1 MKQRIP
7 RANGLSKESRVIRS
21 QDICQGAQALPDDED
36 LVPLISN
43 GDSTSPVNSKEHD
56 EFPKEPHSLK
66 ANGLSR
72 ESRVIRPQDIRQG
85 AQALPD
91 DEDLVPLISN
101 GDFASCVNN
110 KEHDE
115 FHRERHGLKAN
126 GLSRESR
133 VVRPCDIRQR
143 TQALPDNEDSML
155 PTNSKNTV
163 LSVNPKGHNEL
174 SRISQEP
181 LSLDVRQESPSHKAA
196 LPETAINTTPT
207 KVTQCFR
214 PVSPVPAPNPQSSSR
229 SQPKMVLD
237 DLAKA
242 VLGCV
247 KIIKYG
253 DLLYYYTGKT
263 YRVIGNG
270 SQLLRL
276 IRSQVSNSAFG
287 STSVRKFSDL
297 LVFLQ
302 SDDTLV
308 PQDLDSRLTKAQYY
322 VVFQNGVLDLWDMK
336 LLLHS
341 HKYLTFYELD
351 AFWNKDTHSPTFE
364 NFLEKISGGDT
375 EIIQRIK
382 EVMGYLLSPVNE
394 GKYFFVMGTTP
405 NSGKSTLG
413 ELLRKLLGSENVIS
427 RAPYQM
433 SGRFTFGDIH
443 GKLLDIAPDL
453 PNGKFTPVTTAIIKQ
468 ITGGDTI
475 TVEQKYENMK
485 EVKSRMRFLFG
496 SNFPVSIYPDN
507 SDEAFWDRMILL
519 PFLYPLKKEE
529 EDPLILQ
536 KLLNEKEAIIYKC
549 LMAFH
554 KVLRNHCIFSYCKAA
569 EEMKSSW
576 RYCKENSSQ
585 SIIEFSKK
593 FIMATGDPKDW
604 LYSQDLYRR
613 YIEFCECESYDYL
626 SYTGFLSWMCHNIE
640 GCQQKRVHLTN
651 HNPRSALIG
660 IRFSGLAEECT
671 D

>member
-1 MKQRIP
+1 MERL
-7 RANGLSKESRVIRS
+7 RN
-21 QDICQGAQALPDDED
+21 
-36 LVPLISN
+36 
-43 GDSTSPVNSKEHD
+43 
-56 EFPKEPHSLK
+56 
-66 ANGLSR
+66 
-72 ESRVIRPQDIRQG
+72 IRQG

-91 DEDLVPLISN
+91 DEEDTAPLISN
-101 GDFASCVNN
+101 GEFSSPVNN
-110 KEHDE
+110 KEHNE
-115 FHRERHGLKAN
+115 FHKKQHRLKAN
-126 GLSRESR
+126 GLSKESGMI
-133 VVRPCDIRQR
+133 RPRDIRQG
-143 TQALPDNEDSML
+143 AHALPNNEDIVLPINSENSVLPDNNRE
-155 PTNSKNTV
+155 NSKSPPISKDLLPST
-163 LSVNPKGHNEL
+163 
-174 SRISQEP
+174 ISQG
-181 LSLDVRQESPSHKAA
+181 LPSHQDT
-196 LPETAINTTPT
+196 LPES
-207 KVTQCFR
+207 VTDITRVKGRQCFH
-214 PVSPVPAPNPQSSSR
+214 PVPSIPAPNPQSSSR
-229 SQPKMVLD
+229 SQPIMVLD

-276 IRSQVSNSAFG
+276 IRSQVSNNPFG
-287 STSVRKFSDL
+287 STCVRKFSDL

-519 PFLYPLKKEE
+519 PFLHPLKKEE